1 MKKLLFFAT
10 ILFFS
15 IQSLFAQQIE
25 SKKFS
30 FGIMA
35 MGGGRYDDVRMCV
48 ASPAGVKGGPIGD
61 IMLAFRYRKND
72 KFAFVFNL
80 PVFRPVLFAAAFN
93 LLQFEPEANF
103 EIHKV
108 INEKRNIFTGPGL
121 GLSLNYG
128 PDYKSN
134 NDNPT
139 ESFFSVGP
147 IINYQIGFLFKTKV
161 QNSLVLKAFYIPL
174 FSSNGHDNGNVA
186 GAALQYALYF

>member
-1 MKKLLFFAT
+1 MKQLSLFAT

-15 IQSLFAQQIE
+15 IQTLVAQQIE

-30 FGIMA
+30 VGIMA

-61 IMLAFRYRKND
+61 IMLAFRHRKND

-93 LLQFEPEANF
+93 LLQFEPEVNF
-103 EIHKV
+103 EIHKA
-108 INEKRNIFTGPGL
+108 INEKRNFFSGPGL

-134 NDNPT
+134 KNNPT
-139 ESFFSVGP
+139 ESFFSIGP
-147 IINYQIGFLFKTKV
+147 IINYQVGFLFKTKV
-161 QNSLVLKAFYIPL
+161 QNSIVLKAFYIPL

-186 GAALQYALYF
+186 GGALQYALYF